1 MGKSDAETVRGRGRG
16 PGKSHPDDGD
26 RRHGWDFAK
35 ALALARKRISAA
47 GRVGVP
53 TYTDSAKNPVER
65 ARRTA
70 EAAAPALIDL
80 TQALTLGTNPEELD
94 RNRGG
99 LRIMSELALRQ
110 LSIVGLKSGEL
121 VEHEPSERF
130 RSIINAWFGRDE
142 ERRPDDQR
150 QDDALRRGH
159 TLG

>member
-1 MGKSDAETVRGRGRG
+1 MTGRKRDPGRSS
-16 PGKSHPDDGD
+16 KPDGEAPNSGAP
-26 RRHGWDFAK
+26 GWDFVK
-35 ALALARKRISAA
+35 ALALARKRIGAA
-47 GRVGVP
+47 GKVDVP

-80 TQALTLGTNPEELD
+80 TQALTLGTDPEELD

-110 LSIVGLKSGEL
+110 LSIVGLKTGEL

-130 RSIINAWFGRDE
+130 TNFLMGWFGQDE
-142 ERRPDDQR
+142 ARPSDAQRPDDAR
-150 QDDALRRGH
+150 RRGP
-159 TLG
+159 TAG